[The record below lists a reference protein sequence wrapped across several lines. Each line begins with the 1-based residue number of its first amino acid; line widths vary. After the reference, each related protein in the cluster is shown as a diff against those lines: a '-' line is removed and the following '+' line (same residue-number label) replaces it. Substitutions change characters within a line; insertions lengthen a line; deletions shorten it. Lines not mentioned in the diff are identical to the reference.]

1 MLGTSIKTRY
11 LLSYLGCLAFF
22 ASLTQNIY
30 TPMIPEIQNTFDVP
44 LIWVNT
50 TVGGFIFIVAV
61 MQIILG
67 KYVDF
72 QDPKRLLVIGIGIT
86 LLTSLMCSITHNFIV
101 FAVFRLIQAIG
112 CGIIPL
118 VAITLLANI
127 SSEHNRPSVMANYQ
141 IILSCAPAISPILG
155 GLIGGYYQYK
165 GIFVLLT
172 LISIISFISL
182 IFSKFPTHKNKT
194 QVIYKINYSTLFSS
208 SIFNIMIISGF
219 LVFFTYFSI
228 LVYMPILFTI
238 IYNLS
243 TTVTGFL
250 FLPLTISIILG
261 SILYK
266 KLSFYLSNRLIHI
279 YTHIT
284 LVVLLLLFA
293 LLNTYNIYLVAI
305 ILFMIGIMIGI
316 EPALVSTTL
325 TQTFPSAKGGALGI
339 FNFIRYIGM
348 TLGSI
353 TIGLFNIHTTY
364 YFFIGIALAFI
375 FLLFITVIYKRHTF

>member
-50 TVGGFIFIVAV
+50 TVGGFIFIIAV

-194 QVIYKINYSTLFSS
+194 QV
-208 SIFNIMIISGF
+208 
-219 LVFFTYFSI
+219 
-228 LVYMPILFTI
+228 
-238 IYNLS
+238 
-243 TTVTGFL
+243 
-250 FLPLTISIILG
+250 
-261 SILYK
+261 
-266 KLSFYLSNRLIHI
+266 
-279 YTHIT
+279 
-284 LVVLLLLFA
+284 
-293 LLNTYNIYLVAI
+293 
-305 ILFMIGIMIGI
+305 
-316 EPALVSTTL
+316 
-325 TQTFPSAKGGALGI
+325 
-339 FNFIRYIGM
+339 
-348 TLGSI
+348 
-353 TIGLFNIHTTY
+353 
-364 YFFIGIALAFI
+364 
-375 FLLFITVIYKRHTF
+375 